1 MKKPRPDPTN
11 QIKEE
16 IRNMAEEIFD
26 IIAKDPEKEHVPG
39 DVQEARMKKHT
50 GDQWQEGYFEA
61 GVSGQEGG
69 EAGRHCGVGEEQG
82 VKRPMRERG
91 FESEIVNETRNVGKE
106 KRDLYKRMGTLSVQG
121 LYLHNHSQHPPTD
134 HTMS

>member
-1 MKKPRPDPTN
+1 MQQPRSDPTN

-91 FESEIVNETRNVGKE
+91 FETELVNEQRDVGKDQRDIDE
-106 KRDLYKRMGTLSVQG
+106 RIGARWVEVLERDEHGKRSAAE
-121 LYLHNHSQHPPTD
+121 
-134 HTMS
+134 